1 MKKLLNYIL
10 AIIMIINC
18 TVMFSISSQ
27 ADFSSKLPSIPIGEP
42 KINIE
47 KIFEEK
53 LIKERIEKDV
63 NILCR
68 KDNLTNFTYEPSMYL
83 LDYAVSVDFW
93 DNNISNYYDMIQ
105 NIDYNYPTIFVPI
118 LSVMTDSHG
127 NASNREIGYIKLYYD
142 CFENDYR
149 HIVGIYN
156 ITSDDFTETRP
167 SGFFESVTDYLVEN
181 RINAQ
186 QVFLIR
192 YPSSLSNGQE
202 VVAVIHSDSDTIML
216 DISNTC
222 RNNKDWQDNPRAY
235 SIKNY
240 RTLRVKAEKDIYQPA
255 RDLENNPAGG
265 FVDNVNKN
273 NDNNNS
279 NYKLVKNII
288 LISVAVIA
296 VIAISVILLVIKNT
310 HKARSEKNPTSK

>member
-18 TVMFSISSQ
+18 IVMFSISSQ

-83 LDYAVSVDFW
+83 LEYGVSIDFW
-93 DNNISNYYDMIQ
+93 NNNISNYYDMIQ

-186 QVFLIR
+186 QVFLIE
-192 YPSSLSNGQE
+192 YPSSLTDGQE
-202 VVAVIHSDSDTIML
+202 VVAVIHSNSDTIML

-235 SIKNY
+235 SIKDY
-240 RTLRVKAEKDIYQPA
+240 RTLRVKAEKDIYKH
-255 RDLENNPAGG
+255 AGG

-310 HKARSEKNPTSK
+310 RKARSEKNPTAK